1 MREIPRIYDP
11 ETGSLVPDLS
21 GNAKIC
27 DPETGSFRAVN
38 SEKSGK
44 VVSIQSTISAER
56 DVAYAD

>member
-1 MREIPRIYDP
+1 MIYDP

>member
-1 MREIPRIYDP
+1 
-11 ETGSLVPDLS
+11 
-21 GNAKIC
+21 
-27 DPETGSFRAVN
+27 VN